1 MKTLLKMP
9 RKGLIIII
17 GVVVLA
23 AVACTGAA
31 PTATL
36 APTPQ
41 PTSTAVV
48 TEIVT
53 ETATEIPA
61 ETQIAVAVTGSGIIG
76 GDPEFNPAALVWQGY
91 WLSRDQ
97 FGPLVMAS
105 GMGIPFEPPMEMM
118 AQAMQ
123 MVAQNADD
131 PLTAPLNMLPL
142 QAMFAS
148 GSPDMINDPRDFD
161 PLDMEGLRLDP
172 STFDETVRVRARAET
187 MLKMSQWAH
196 NFATKSLASPPTTS
210 ALCNGSLAS
219 WSTCSPRSKAN
230 TPWKIC

>member
-1 MKTLLKMP
+1 
-9 RKGLIIII
+9 
-17 GVVVLA
+17 
-23 AVACTGAA
+23 
-31 PTATL
+31 
-36 APTPQ
+36 
-41 PTSTAVV
+41 
-48 TEIVT
+48 
-53 ETATEIPA
+53 
-61 ETQIAVAVTGSGIIG
+61 
-76 GDPEFNPAALVWQGY
+76 
-91 WLSRDQ
+91 
-97 FGPLVMAS
+97 
-105 GMGIPFEPPMEMM
+105 MGIPFEPPMEMM

-161 PLDMEGLRLDP
+161 PLDMERLRLDP

-187 MLKMSQWAH
+187 MFKMSQLAH